1 MKARFINPDSRH
13 RVVVRT
19 NTIDVFA
26 AISNEL
32 EGIGMRE
39 CSWMRYLLHSL
50 FDWRKKKRTSGGEGK

>member
-32 EGIGMRE
+32 EGMRE
-39 CSWMRYLLHSL
+39 GSWMRYLLHSL
-50 FDWRKKKRTSGGEGK
+50 FHCRKKKRTSGGEGK